1 MPRPARREKPYIIVF
16 CEGESEQ
23 AYVDFLR
30 KEFEE
35 VASIR
40 RPKATGLFEEA
51 ESKFKKD
58 KKLKDYAE
66 VTDEIWFFF
75 DVETKDIA
83 TWDAR
88 LKIIKYLRSLRKKPG
103 IKVRLLMTT
112 GCVEYWLLLHYE
124 FSIPPDCCR
133 ETAYYG
139 ALAF

>member
-66 VTDEIWFFF
+66 VTDEI
-75 DVETKDIA
+75 
-83 TWDAR
+83 
-88 LKIIKYLRSLRKKPG
+88 
-103 IKVRLLMTT
+103 
-112 GCVEYWLLLHYE
+112 
-124 FSIPPDCCR
+124 
-133 ETAYYG
+133 
-139 ALAF
+139 